1 MRTKALLIGGIAT
14 AALALALA
22 GCSTSAGSDTGAG
35 AGAEHS
41 SSASAPESTTRLTG
55 TFAGENGKNVAGT
68 VTITGDTVVL
78 SGFSSDQGPDLH
90 LYLANGT
97 GESDVA
103 AGTEIG
109 AVSYNTASQTF
120 TLASGVDASQFSE
133 LVVHCDKAKAVF
145 GAAGLSR

>member
-22 GCSTSAGSDTGAG
+22 GCSTSTGSDKA

-41 SSASAPESTTRLTG
+41 SSASAPDSTARLTG
-55 TFAGENGKNVAGT
+55 TFAGENGKNAAGT

-97 GESDVA
+97 GESDIA

-109 AVSYNTASQTF
+109 PVSYNTASQTF
-120 TLASGVDASQFSE
+120 TLASGVDASQYSE